1 MASFYW
7 GLCDRCI
14 VGELIHIWGVS
25 ELSLPICFLWHLAGC
40 HLICYR
46 SSELACRPHSCL
58 WPTLQI
64 SKGRYKPSL
73 HRSRAQPLRGYASV
87 KRGVRFVKL
96 SSKNASMIDVCSFY
110 LCAYSNATQWTSRG
124 RGKHNRKIRNVALL
138 LCLEC
143 LSIHCENLGE
153 EDQCNI
159 CCLH

>member
-7 GLCDRCI
+7 GVCDRCI
-14 VGELIHIWGVS
+14 VGELILTWGVS
-25 ELSLPICFLWHLAGC
+25 ELSLPVCFLWHLAGC

-46 SSELACRPHSCL
+46 SSELACRPHSGL

-64 SKGRYKPSL
+64 SRGRYKLSL
-73 HRSRAQPLRGYASV
+73 HRSRAQLLRGYTSV
-87 KRGVRFVKL
+87 KQGVRSVKL

-110 LCAYSNATQWTSRG
+110 LCAYSNTTWWKSRG
-124 RGKHNRKIRNVALL
+124 RRKQKRKINVAWL

-153 EDQCNI
+153 GDQCNI